1 MFGVALDGRETPA
14 EAQAFAIAA
23 EAAGARDLWISCHL
37 FQREPAVVAALALAA
52 TRRLGAVLMAI
63 SPYAVHP
70 VYAAMA
76 AATLEEQFPGRVR
89 LCFGV
94 GAPKDLEA
102 AGIAAPAPVDTL
114 RAAITSAR
122 RLFAGERNAP
132 DGRVLVNAPRT
143 IPIWLAASGPRM
155 LALAGDIADGVLI
168 SGGTA
173 PEFVRWS
180 LDLARAAA
188 TGRALQTASLVYAS
202 ADADAA
208 AAHGRL
214 RRRVAFVLRG
224 AHHAR
229 NLELAGTTLDQAALA
244 DAYAREDWPRVDAL
258 ITDTVMRNHTAS
270 GTAADVRASVAR
282 YRALAGL
289 DEIVIAGVPDSA
301 GLRRVLAAALGGEKP

>member
-14 EAQAFAIAA
+14 EARAFAIAA

-52 TRRLGAVLMAI
+52 TERLGAVLMAI

-102 AGIAAPAPVDTL
+102 AGIAAPAPVATL
-114 RAAITSAR
+114 RAAITAAR

-132 DGRVLVNAPRT
+132 DGRALVNAPRA

-155 LALAGDIADGVLI
+155 LALAGELADGVLI

-202 ADADAA
+202 AEDDAA
-208 AAHGRL
+208 AAYARL
-214 RRRVAFVLRG
+214 RRRLAFVLRG

-229 NLELAGTTLDQAALA
+229 NLALAGTTLDQAALA

-270 GTAADVRASVAR
+270 GTPADVRASFAR

-301 GLRRVLAAALGGEKP
+301 VLRRVLAAALEGERA